1 MDMEHTHTN
10 NETRQPAGH
19 LLHNLVLFGRL
30 LRRLGIDVNP
40 GRMIDLVKALEFVNI
55 ANRSD
60 FYHTLRSLLVNRQ
73 DQLPL
78 FDRAFDLFWRKRGDQ
93 PVELELYDATRK
105 REPQNPRVVLR
116 RDLQSIEPPSSQSD
130 DEDLSQE
137 VLELTQTYSDQE
149 ILRYKDFGELSED
162 ELKSVRRFMAK
173 LVWELGQRRTRR
185 FQSGRSSRPDLRRL
199 MRRNLRY
206 GGELLDIP
214 TQQRKVRPRP
224 LVIVADVSGS
234 MENYTRLILYFLYSL
249 LEGLSQKV
257 EAFVFS
263 TRLSRVTREL
273 HSRELD
279 EALERVSRS
288 VPDWSGGTRIG
299 DALKEFNFRWARRVL
314 GNGAIVILISDG
326 WDRGD
331 PELLSHEMARLQ
343 RSCRRLIWLNPLLG
357 SPRYEPLTRGMQAA
371 LPFIDDFLP
380 VHNLASLEDL
390 GEHLQQLSGERS
402 VKGLRTAPGAGF
414 IGSRAS

>member
-1 MDMEHTHTN
+1 MDTAHKQSN
-10 NETRQPAGH
+10 DETRKPAGQ

-40 GRMIDLVKALEFVNI
+40 GRMIDLVQALDYVNI

-78 FDRAFDLFWRKRGDQ
+78 FERAFDLFWRKRGDE
-93 PVELELYDATRK
+93 PLEVDLFDATRQRHSK
-105 REPQNPRVVLR
+105 QPRVVQHR
-116 RDLQSIEPPSSQSD
+116 QLQSTELPSPD
-130 DEDLSQE
+130 NNTEDLTQE
-137 VLELTQTYSDQE
+137 VLEVTQTYSDQE
-149 ILRYKDFGELSED
+149 LLRYKDFGDLGED
-162 ELKSVRRFMAK
+162 ELESVRRFMSE
-173 LVWELGQRRTRR
+173 LVWQLGQRRTRR
-185 FQSGRSSRPDLRRL
+185 FHPGRSNRLDLRRL

-206 GGELLDIP
+206 GGELLDLP
-214 TQQRKVRPRP
+214 TQQRKIRPRP

-234 MENYTRLILYFLYSL
+234 MESYTRLLLYFVYSL

-263 TRLSRVTREL
+263 TRLSRITREL

-279 EALERVSRS
+279 EALERVSHS
-288 VPDWSGGTRIG
+288 VPDWCGGTRIG

-331 PELLSHEMARLQ
+331 PELLGHEIGRLQ
-343 RSCRRLIWLNPLLG
+343 RSCHRLIWLNPLLG

-371 LPFIDDFLP
+371 LPYIDDFLP

-390 GEHLQQLSGERS
+390 GKHLQQLSDERS
-402 VKGLRTAPGAGF
+402 VKRLHAVSGAGF
-414 IGSRAS
+414 ISAQP

>member
-1 MDMEHTHTN
+1 MEHYKPKD
-10 NETRQPAGH
+10 ETRKPAGQ

-60 FYHTLRSLLVNRQ
+60 FYHTLRSLLVNHQ
-73 DQLPL
+73 DQLAL
-78 FDRAFDLFWRKRGDQ
+78 FDRAFELFWRKRGNQ
-93 PVELELYDATRK
+93 PVALEIYDATRK
-105 REPQNPRVVLR
+105 RKSQKPRVVLS
-116 RDLQSIEPPSSQSD
+116 RDLQSTELPQPDGD
-130 DEDLSQE
+130 DEELSQE

-149 ILRYKDFGELSED
+149 ILRYKDFGELTEE
-162 ELKSVRRFMAK
+162 ELQSVRRFMSE
-173 LVWELGQRRTRR
+173 LVWQLGQRRTRR
-185 FQSGRSSRPDLRRL
+185 FHTGRSSRPDLRKL

-214 TQQRKVRPRP
+214 TQQRKIRPRP
-224 LVIVADVSGS
+224 LVIIADVSGS
-234 MENYTRLILYFLYSL
+234 MENYTRLLLYFVYSL

-263 TRLSRVTREL
+263 TRLSRITREL
-273 HSRELD
+273 HNRELD
-279 EALERVSRS
+279 QALERVSRT
-288 VPDWSGGTRIG
+288 VPDWCGGTRIG
-299 DALKEFNFRWARRVL
+299 DALKEFNFRWGRRVL

-326 WDRGD
+326 WDRGE
-331 PELLSHEMARLQ
+331 PELLGQEMARLQ
-343 RSCRRLIWLNPLLG
+343 RSCHRLIWLNPLLG
-357 SPRYEPLTRGMQAA
+357 SLRYEPLTRGIQAA

-380 VHNLASLEDL
+380 VHNLASLEEL

-402 VKGLRTAPGAGF
+402 VKGLRTVPGAGF
-414 IGSRAS
+414 VGRNHD

>member
-1 MDMEHTHTN
+1 MDIEHSQTN
-10 NETRQPAGH
+10 DETRKPAGH

-40 GRMIDLVKALEFVNI
+40 GRMIDLVRALEFVNI
-55 ANRSD
+55 ANRND

-78 FDRAFDLFWRKRGDQ
+78 FDRAFDLFWRKRSDQ
-93 PVELELYDATRK
+93 SVALEIFDATRK
-105 REPQNPRVVLR
+105 RESQKPRVVLS
-116 RDLQSIEPPSSQSD
+116 RDLETIEQSASESD
-130 DEDLSQE
+130 DELTQE

-149 ILRYKDFGELSED
+149 ILRYKDFGELTEE
-162 ELKSVRRFMAK
+162 ELHSVRRFMSD
-173 LVWELGQRRTRR
+173 LVWQLGQRRTRR
-185 FQSGRSSRPDLRRL
+185 FRAGRSSRPDLRRL

-214 TQQRKVRPRP
+214 TQERKVRPRP

-234 MENYTRLILYFLYSL
+234 MENYTRLLLYFVYSL

-263 TRLSRVTREL
+263 TRLSRITREL

-279 EALERVSRS
+279 EALERVSRN

-299 DALKEFNFRWARRVL
+299 DALKEFNFRWGRRVL
-314 GNGAIVILISDG
+314 GNGAIVIVISDG
-326 WDRGD
+326 WDRGE
-331 PELLSHEMARLQ
+331 PELLGEEIARLQ
-343 RSCRRLIWLNPLLG
+343 RSCHRLIWLNPLLG

-371 LPFIDDFLP
+371 LPYIDDFLP

-390 GEHLQQLSGERS
+390 GEHLQQLSGDRS
-402 VKGLRTAPGAGF
+402 VKSLRTVPGAGF
-414 IGSRAS
+414 VGSQ

>member
-1 MDMEHTHTN
+1 MNIEHIPTN
-10 NETRQPAGH
+10 DETRKPSGH
-19 LLHNLVLFGRL
+19 LLNNLVLFGRL

-40 GRMIDLVKALEFVNI
+40 GRMIDLVRALEFVNI

-78 FDRAFDLFWRKRGDQ
+78 FDRAFDLFWRKRSEQ
-93 PVELELYDATRK
+93 PVTLEIFDATRK
-105 REPQNPRVVLR
+105 RESQKPRVVLS
-116 RDLQSIEPPSSQSD
+116 RDLETIEQSASESD
-130 DEDLSQE
+130 DELTQE

-149 ILRYKDFGELSED
+149 VLRYKDFGELTEK
-162 ELKSVRRFMAK
+162 ELHSVRRFMSE

-185 FQSGRSSRPDLRRL
+185 FRAGRSSRPDLRRL

-214 TQQRKVRPRP
+214 TQERKVRPRP

-234 MENYTRLILYFLYSL
+234 MENYTRLLLYFVYSL

-263 TRLSRVTREL
+263 TRLSRITREL

-288 VPDWSGGTRIG
+288 VPDWCGGTRIG
-299 DALKEFNFRWARRVL
+299 DALKEFNFRWGRRVL
-314 GNGAIVILISDG
+314 GNGAIVIVISDG
-326 WDRGD
+326 WDRGE
-331 PELLSHEMARLQ
+331 PELLGQEIARLQ
-343 RSCRRLIWLNPLLG
+343 RSCHRLIWLNPLLG

-371 LPFIDDFLP
+371 LPYIDDFLP

-390 GEHLQQLSGERS
+390 GEHLQQLSGDRS
-402 VKGLRTAPGAGF
+402 VKSLRTVPGAGF
-414 IGSRAS
+414 VGSQ